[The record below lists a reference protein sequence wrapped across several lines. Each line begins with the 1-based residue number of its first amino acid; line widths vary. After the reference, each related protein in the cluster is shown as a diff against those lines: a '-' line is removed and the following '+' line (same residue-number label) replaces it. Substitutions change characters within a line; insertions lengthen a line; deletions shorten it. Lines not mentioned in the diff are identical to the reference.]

1 MPPYLPTAT
10 AVTAAGTG
18 VEPSGFGLSVAAA
31 TVGATR
37 FGIGL
42 RTDARAFRLQG
53 AAVLG
58 ATTWKESLFGTRGL
72 DTAAPG
78 VPLLAFGPPAGGV
91 VRPLARL
98 PVGRSVHGDRSRTS
112 AGTGAVGVHGVPP
125 LAGQVLPGGP
135 RDGCRGVAAVGTI
148 TARGGRAD
156 RNGYLR

>member
-42 RTDARAFRLQG
+42 RTDARASRLQG

-58 ATTWKESLFGTRGL
+58 ATTWRS
-72 DTAAPG
+72 PC
-78 VPLLAFGPPAGGV
+78 
-91 VRPLARL
+91 
-98 PVGRSVHGDRSRTS
+98 SVHGGSTRPPRASRF
-112 AGTGAVGVHGVPP
+112 
-125 LAGQVLPGGP
+125 
-135 RDGCRGVAAVGTI
+135 
-148 TARGGRAD
+148 
-156 RNGYLR
+156 

>member
-42 RTDARAFRLQG
+42 RTDARASRLQG

-98 PVGRSVHGDRSRTS
+98 PVGRSV
-112 AGTGAVGVHGVPP
+112 
-125 LAGQVLPGGP
+125 GP
-135 RDGCRGVAAVGTI
+135 RRSEPNVRRYG
-148 TARGGRAD
+148 GGRRPRGSAPG
-156 RNGYLR
+156 RTGPAGRPT